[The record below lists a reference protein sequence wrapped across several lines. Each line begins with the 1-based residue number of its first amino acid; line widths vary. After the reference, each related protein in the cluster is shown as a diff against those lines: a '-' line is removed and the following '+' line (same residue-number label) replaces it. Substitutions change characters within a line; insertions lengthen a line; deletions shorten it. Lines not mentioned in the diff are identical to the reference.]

1 MSDTCL
7 NCGGLIMEQGKT
19 YGYAGPVCYCLK
31 NPAHQFQRPA
41 SKEKT
46 DTPTSLDTAPEF
58 RPSLTDDETGIR
70 VPDCQFLSDE
80 DKAKLL
86 DAQKNGYGVFMPGQ
100 WAEKLIN
107 ELAAEKSKLAIAA
120 GALRKADKALLFYE
134 KVENFGV
141 TVWEDESQ
149 DGRCWY
155 EPAKDHG
162 LGEIYGTNDTGD
174 FGITAM
180 EARDELSEALA
191 RIAPEGGV

>member
-1 MSDTCL
+1 MT
-7 NCGGLIMEQGKT
+7 K
-19 YGYAGPVCYCLK
+19 
-31 NPAHQFQRPA
+31 
-41 SKEKT
+41 
-46 DTPTSLDTAPEF
+46 DTPTSLDTAHEF
-58 RPSLTDDETGIR
+58 RPSL
-70 VPDCQFLSDE
+70 PMS
-80 DKAKLL
+80 
-86 DAQKNGYGVFMPGQ
+86 
-100 WAEKLIN
+100 AE
-107 ELAAEKSKLAIAA
+107 EKLAIAIE
-120 GALRKADKALLFYE
+120 ALRAADKALLFYE

-191 RIAPEGGV
+191 RIAPEGVV